1 MQPSPAPDVR
11 HRNAAAGMIMPNDA
25 SRLDL
30 SRARVCVILN
40 PRSGRKDGG
49 RCETLLHQGLAG
61 QAAALSMR
69 TARRGGDLPRMAA
82 EAVAQGYDLIVAVG
96 GDGTQA
102 AVAGA
107 VAGTDVVMGV
117 IPGGTFNFFARDAGV
132 GDTVEQAIQTLRD
145 GRVQAMDVGQI
156 NDTVFLNNVSLG
168 AYPRI
173 LERREAVYR
182 RWGRSRIAAYLSAL
196 GAIRDLRHPVALK
209 TIDDGVETR
218 YSSALVFVA
227 KSAVQLEQMGLEG
240 ADAIRAGHLAIF
252 VARARKPRQLIGSAL
267 RLALGFAA
275 RGNDFDLVIDDD
287 LVIETVPARR
297 DVAHDGERT
306 RMTGPFHLRVR
317 PGALRVLVPAG
328 AAESAGAGGAAGAA

>member
-1 MQPSPAPDVR
+1 MGTPMRDTADKV
-11 HRNAAAGMIMPNDA
+11 
-25 SRLDL
+25 DL
-30 SRARVCVILN
+30 SACRLCVIRN
-40 PRSGRKDGG
+40 RGSGKQD
-49 RCETLLHQGLAG
+49 
-61 QAAALSMR
+61 
-69 TARRGGDLPRMAA
+69 A
-82 EAVAQGYDLIVAVG
+82 EAQAKTIREALQGRVAEFALRETSRGDQLQDLARQAVRDGFDVVVAAG
-96 GDGTQA
+96 GDGTQSA
-102 AVAGA
+102 IAGA
-107 VAGTDVVMGV
+107 LAGTDTLMGV
-117 IPGGTFNFFARDAGV
+117 LPGGTFNYFARDLGV
-132 GDTVEQAIQTLRD
+132 GETIEDALETLLDARP
-145 GRVQAMDVGQI
+145 RAVDVGQI
-156 NDTVFLNNVSLG
+156 DGLVFLNNVSLG

-227 KSAVQLEQMGLEG
+227 KSAVQLDQMGLEG